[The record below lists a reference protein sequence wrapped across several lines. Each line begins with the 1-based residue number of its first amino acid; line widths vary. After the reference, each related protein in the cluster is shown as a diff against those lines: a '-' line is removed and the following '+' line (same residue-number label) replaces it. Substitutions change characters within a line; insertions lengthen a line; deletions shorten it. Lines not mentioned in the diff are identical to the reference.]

1 MDVSATV
8 SSLQIADSE
17 TRENIQAIIESES
30 RNLSSEHE
38 ISLMAIQNSDLWV
51 LRVRRPDGSEILKQL
66 YGNQGEHTPA
76 GFRIRL
82 RELFRSL

>member
-1 MDVSATV
+1 VSATV
-8 SSLQIADSE
+8 SSLHIADSE
-17 TRENIQAIIESES
+17 TKKNIQAIIESES
-30 RNLSSEHE
+30 GELSSEHE
-38 ISLMAIQNSDLWV
+38 ISLVAIRNSDLWV